1 MPTII
6 VQYYMLC
13 ILINHKFM
21 RNQHREIQ
29 VQVDNIQGNAGASWK
44 QTGKFRRRPETD
56 KKIQPQVSN
65 RWGNSGAGRQQT
77 GKFRRRPAADREI
90 QAQADNRLENSGAGR
105 KRTGKCRRK
114 LKTDREIQVQA
125 GSRWENPGTAAG
137 KRQSYDDVKLQEIR
151 YQVHHSPEDTSPNR
165 LPSNQMKKFE
175 KINSM
180 DAPVDHQGPI

>member
-1 MPTII
+1 MQAQAGNRQENSS
-6 VQYYMLC
+6 VG
-13 ILINHKFM
+13 
-21 RNQHREIQ
+21 RQHTGKCRRKLETDRKIQ
-29 VQVDNIQGNAGASWK
+29 AQAGNRQGNSAAG
-44 QTGKFRRRPETD
+44 QQQMGKFRC
-56 KKIQPQVSN
+56 
-65 RWGNSGAGRQQT
+65 
-77 GKFRRRPAADREI
+77 RPAADREI

-151 YQVHHSPEDTSPNR
+151 YQVHRSPEDTSPNR